1 MIHAIPHQVHD
12 PLLAALPVL
21 AVFIAIEAI
30 AYMFER
36 DEPPAGRCYSAI
48 DSRTSIA
55 RLAAL

>member
-21 AVFIAIEAI
+21 AVFIAIETI
-30 AYMFER
+30 AYMFEGTS
-36 DEPPAGRCYSAI
+36 PPLAAVSSAI